1 MLQITPVRIGI
12 VLVLIVALAAI
23 ALHSLFGP
31 APQAGG
37 DAQHGDT
44 EHRDASPTPDPLPP
58 DPRLTYPTIFRNVRP
73 EVAYVGDERCAEC
86 HSSICDSYHAH
97 PMGRSAALGRA
108 EDGLERYD
116 HEANNPWSIGPF
128 ELRVENSPSGL
139 RHTLSATDANG
150 NRLPDYEVSAD
161 VTIGSGTRGRSYLS
175 NEDGILWQSPI
186 SWFSSNSH
194 WDVSPGFDL
203 GGGGRRPI
211 IADCMF
217 CHVHSVEPVTSSIN
231 RYRQPLFTQQVS
243 IGCER
248 CHGPGEI
255 HVRERAELDESDGV
269 DSSIVNPRHLPASLQ
284 SGICQQC
291 HLLGSERV
299 PRRGR
304 NVFEYRPGLPFD
316 QFVSVFVR
324 PPSMADMNRS
334 VGQFEQLEVSRC
346 ATAEGGRLLCTSCHD
361 PHRAPMH
368 AEAPSYYRGRC
379 QVCHQQE
386 SNDCT
391 APMAERAA
399 RGDDCIECHMPRAE
413 SSSVV
418 HTSITDH
425 RILRRPGPQAKPRAL
440 SPREVPLIAFERDG
454 TVAPA
459 EVERDLGVGL
469 AHLLSRLPAGS
480 DTHQMVG
487 RFARERLQTSLQ
499 LWPGDVDA
507 WVALS
512 RVRGARRET
521 SGRFEA
527 ADRAV
532 RLAPAFE
539 SALVELSEA
548 ALAAR
553 KLEQAL
559 QAATTLIEIN
569 PRSVD
574 YLLTRS
580 TVFAAQ
586 QDWARAEADCRAAL
600 QIHPLHRPARQLLA
614 TCLANQGKREQAD
627 AELQT
632 AKRLVVDR
640 TP

>member
-12 VLVLIVALAAI
+12 VLVLIAALAAI
-23 ALHSLFGP
+23 ALHSLFRPASRGGGEAEQRDSHDDDDRP
-31 APQAGG
+31 AP
-37 DAQHGDT
+37 
-44 EHRDASPTPDPLPP
+44 DPPPP
-58 DPRLTYPTIFRNVRP
+58 DPRLAFPTRFRNVRP

-86 HSSICDSYHAH
+86 HSSIFDSYHAH

-116 HEANNPWSIGPF
+116 HEANNPWSVGPF
-128 ELRVENSPSGL
+128 ALQVENSTSGL
-139 RHTLSATDANG
+139 RHRMSATDAKG
-150 NRLPDYEVSAD
+150 NPLPDYEVTAD

-186 SWFSSNSH
+186 SWFSSNGH

-217 CHVHSVEPVTSSIN
+217 CHVHSVEPVTDSIN
-231 RYRQPLFTQQVS
+231 RYRQPLFSGQVS

-255 HVRERAELDESDGV
+255 HVRERAERDEPAGV
-269 DSSIVNPRHLPASLQ
+269 DDSIVNPRHLPASLQ

-299 PRRGR
+299 VRRGR

-361 PHRAPMH
+361 PHRAPTH
-368 AEAPSYYRGRC
+368 AEAPAYYRGRC

-386 SNDCT
+386 SKDCA
-391 APMAERAA
+391 APMTERTA
-399 RGDDCIECHMPRAE
+399 RSDDCIECHMPRAE

-425 RILRRPGPQAKPRAL
+425 RILRRPGPQSKPRTM
-440 SPREVPLIAFERDG
+440 SPREVPLVAFERNG
-454 TVAPA
+454 TVAPE
-459 EVERDLGVGL
+459 EVERDLG
-469 AHLLSRLPAGS
+469 
-480 DTHQMVG
+480 
-487 RFARERLQTSLQ
+487 
-499 LWPGDVDA
+499 W
-507 WVALS
+507 
-512 RVRGARRET
+512 
-521 SGRFEA
+521 
-527 ADRAV
+527 
-532 RLAPAFE
+532 
-539 SALVELSEA
+539 
-548 ALAAR
+548 
-553 KLEQAL
+553 
-559 QAATTLIEIN
+559 
-569 PRSVD
+569 
-574 YLLTRS
+574 
-580 TVFAAQ
+580 
-586 QDWARAEADCRAAL
+586 DWR
-600 QIHPLHRPARQLLA
+600 
-614 TCLANQGKREQAD
+614 TC
-627 AELQT
+627 
-632 AKRLVVDR
+632 
-640 TP
+640 